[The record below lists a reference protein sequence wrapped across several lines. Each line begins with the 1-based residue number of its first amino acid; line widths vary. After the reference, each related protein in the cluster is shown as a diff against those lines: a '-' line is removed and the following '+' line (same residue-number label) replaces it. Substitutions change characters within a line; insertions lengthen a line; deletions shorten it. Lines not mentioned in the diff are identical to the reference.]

1 MRTKRMSQTVN
12 HNPEQGGWPA
22 GARTI
27 RCGVCGWART
37 HHPDPE
43 NSLVTLDRY
52 EQLLH
57 EYSEHLL
64 GCPQPVPAPI
74 TEWGGK

>member
-1 MRTKRMSQTVN
+1 MHK
-12 HNPEQGGWPA
+12 QGGLPA

-52 EQLLH
+52 EQLQH

-64 GCPQPVPAPI
+64 ACQMPLPAPI

>member
-1 MRTKRMSQTVN
+1 MHKQSGLPT
-12 HNPEQGGWPA
+12 

-52 EQLLH
+52 EQLQY

-64 GCPQPVPAPI
+64 ACQTPLPAPI

>member
-1 MRTKRMSQTVN
+1 MHKQS
-12 HNPEQGGWPA
+12 GLPA

-64 GCPQPVPAPI
+64 GCPQPAHAPI

>member
-1 MRTKRMSQTVN
+1 MHKQSGLPT
-12 HNPEQGGWPA
+12 

-52 EQLLH
+52 EQLQH

-64 GCPQPVPAPI
+64 ACQMPLPAPI